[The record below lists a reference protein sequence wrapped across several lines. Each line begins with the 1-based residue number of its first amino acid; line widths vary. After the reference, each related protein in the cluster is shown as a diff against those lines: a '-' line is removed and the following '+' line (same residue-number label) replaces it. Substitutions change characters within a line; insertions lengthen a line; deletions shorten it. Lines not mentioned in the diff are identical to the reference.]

1 MKKPVLICKNPTCKE
16 IIVNYKSRKK
26 QFCCV
31 PCKNSY
37 NYYKRQE
44 EQEDSIANAKALNRL
59 KRVLK
64 EMLDMEIDSITYRE
78 DSYFFNNLVLPS
90 TQTLIDDN
98 ENEYLVVRLDD
109 VLIHRIKNSNTI
121 KIIKY
126 ERINK
131 TLL

>member
-1 MKKPVLICKNPTCKE
+1 MKRYPIICKNPNCRDE
-16 IIVNYKSRKK
+16 IIEYKSRKK
-26 QFCCV
+26 EFCCL

-44 EQEDSIANAKALNRL
+44 EQEDSISNAKAINRL

-64 EMLDMEIDSITYRE
+64 EMHDMEIESITYKE

-90 TQTLIDDN
+90 TQTFIDDDGK
-98 ENEYLVVRLDD
+98 EYLVTRLDEI
-109 VLIHRIKNSNTI
+109 LIHRIKNSNTI
-121 KIIKY
+121 KLIKY